1 MQEGDRAYGTSRG
14 SAERGGGKE
23 MRETS
28 GKLTEK
34 DDAEVIKPVARY
46 ANAAAQITR
55 SEKRRCLGNPY
66 LPFPIKITISRV
78 CHRAGVR
85 GVSRYLCIA
94 RIRDV
99 GPLAR
104 RKTRA
109 RKREAIQ
116 IRALVHGFL
125 TFNYLPLETA
135 RGKEVITEAL
145 AEFVH

>member
-1 MQEGDRAYGTSRG
+1 
-14 SAERGGGKE
+14 

-104 RKTRA
+104 PSRRKTRA

-125 TFNYLPLETA
+125 TFNYLPLEEAA

-145 AEFVH
+145 AEFVYQARAGRCDA